1 MKQQQ
6 QIKYPFVYDILLIVF
21 NIIPIMSAIIVLN
34 YLGPTFSDDDIVIES
49 DDWRR
54 KWLIFFAWFS
64 LVSIFITMI
73 VIMIGQLFIHFK

>member
-6 QIKYPFVYDILLIVF
+6 QQIKSPLIYDIILIVL

-49 DDWRR
+49 NDWRR

-64 LVSIFITMI
+64 LVSIFMTMI
-73 VIMIGQLFIHFK
+73 LIMISQLASH